1 MVKLIPT
8 MFCLFSLTRVC
19 TPISSLGCRCG
30 SGQAGRTW
38 RSHLRPREEWR
49 QHGGLGWCGKS
60 DNNHRLARGAANH
73 HYNSTRGTVT
83 SSTHYNSTPG
93 TAASDRHA
101 HHHHRR
107 TDDHYDHTASYS
119 NKTSSD
125 NTVSAGL

>member
-1 MVKLIPT
+1 

-19 TPISSLGCRCG
+19 TLISSLGCRCG

-60 DNNHRLARGAANH
+60 DNNHRLARGAANY

-83 SSTHYNSTPG
+83 SSTHYNFTPG